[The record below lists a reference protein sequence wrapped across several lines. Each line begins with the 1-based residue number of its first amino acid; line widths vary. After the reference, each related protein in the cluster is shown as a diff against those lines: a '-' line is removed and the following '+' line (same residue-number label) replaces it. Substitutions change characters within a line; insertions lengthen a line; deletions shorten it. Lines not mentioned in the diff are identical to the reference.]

1 MNLPIWMPYALCGAG
16 LIGLGLY
23 GLLARP
29 QLLRRILAFNVMG
42 AGIFL
47 LFGALARRGEIAYA
61 DPVPQ
66 AMIITGI
73 VVAVSATAL
82 ALALIVAHAGAGGG
96 EGLPSDTPGG
106 GKRDE
111 RGDDDARDDAGH
123 DRRIPGRD
131 RRRNEREGAAR

>member
-16 LIGLGLY
+16 LVGLGLY

-29 QLLRRILAFNVMG
+29 QLLRRILAFNIMG

-47 LFGALARRGEIAYA
+47 LFGALARRGAVVGAIVDA

-73 VVAVSATAL
+73 VVAISATAL
-82 ALALIVAHAGAGGG
+82 ALGLIVAHARAGGG
-96 EGLPSDTPGG
+96 EGLPGDTPGVG
-106 GKRDE
+106 ERDEPGADEAADDSGSADRDGRRDE
-111 RGDDDARDDAGH
+111 REGT
-123 DRRIPGRD
+123 RR
-131 RRRNEREGAAR
+131 